1 MAWHEIYPDE
11 LAKRIRAGEDWTI
24 IDIREPEERVAARI
38 RHTKNIRMA
47 EIPNRLAE
55 IPDQGN
61 VAFLCH
67 GGVRSQHVCD
77 FLTNRGIDGTYS
89 VVGGIDRWST
99 DVDPDIPR
107 Y

>member
-1 MAWHEIYPDE
+1 MSWHEIYPDD
-11 LAKRIRAGEDWTI
+11 LHRRMLGGEQWTI
-24 IDIREPEERVAARI
+24 IDIREPEERIAANLGNTL
-38 RHTKNIRMA
+38 HIRMA
-47 EIPNRLAE
+47 EIPTRLAD
-55 IPDQGN
+55 IPARGN

-67 GGVRSQHVCD
+67 AGVRSQHVCD
-77 FLTNRGIDGTYS
+77 YLTNRGIDGTYS

>member
-1 MAWHEIYPDE
+1 MPWHEIYPDD
-11 LAKRIRAGEDWTI
+11 LHRRIRRGEQWTI
-24 IDIREPEERVAARI
+24 IDIREPEERVAAKLKDTL
-38 RHTKNIRMA
+38 HIRMA
-47 EIPNRLAE
+47 EIPRRLAD
-55 IPDQGN
+55 IPGDGKI
-61 VAFLCH
+61 AFLCH
-67 GGVRSQHVCD
+67 AGVRSQHVCD